1 MVVIIA
7 LLVFVCVRGGI
18 CKVRHSISVFRKY
31 KILEMKWYPLS
42 TIWISLPQSF
52 LLVATVGEYG
62 DNLRNDL
69 KTNQKSKH
77 SFLHLNLYGL
87 VGINIFMVPCLSIK
101 HAGT

>member
-52 LLVATVGEYG
+52 LLVATVDEYG
-62 DNLRNDL
+62 DNSRNDL
-69 KTNQKSKH
+69 KTNEKYKY
-77 SFLHLNLYGL
+77 L
-87 VGINIFMVPCLSIK
+87 
-101 HAGT
+101 